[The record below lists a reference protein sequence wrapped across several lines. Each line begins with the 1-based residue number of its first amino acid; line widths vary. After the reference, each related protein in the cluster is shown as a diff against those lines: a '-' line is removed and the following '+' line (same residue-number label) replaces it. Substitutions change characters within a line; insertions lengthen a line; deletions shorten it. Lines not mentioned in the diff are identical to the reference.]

1 MAKALFSYVGQPF
14 PDPHR
19 PRFPPPPL
27 LSPALENKR
36 QNKISALSMLESAR
50 KANCNSKK
58 HNKILNA
65 KACSK
70 KEKSYKI
77 TKEKICSFMSTNEN
91 CDIPDLV
98 QAFPGENGSLKSE

>member
-1 MAKALFSYVGQPF
+1 
-14 PDPHR
+14 
-19 PRFPPPPL
+19 
-27 LSPALENKR
+27 
-36 QNKISALSMLESAR
+36 MLESAR

-70 KEKSYKI
+70 KEKSFKI

-91 CDIPDLV
+91 CYIPDLV

>member
-1 MAKALFSYVGQPF
+1 MAKALFSFVGQPF
-14 PDPHR
+14 TDPHR
-19 PRFPPPPL
+19 PRFSPPPL
-27 LSPALENKR
+27 LSPALENRR
-36 QNKISALSMLESAR
+36 QNKISAR

-58 HNKILNA
+58 HNKTLNA

-70 KEKSYKI
+70 MKYFKI

-91 CDIPDLV
+91 CYIPDLV